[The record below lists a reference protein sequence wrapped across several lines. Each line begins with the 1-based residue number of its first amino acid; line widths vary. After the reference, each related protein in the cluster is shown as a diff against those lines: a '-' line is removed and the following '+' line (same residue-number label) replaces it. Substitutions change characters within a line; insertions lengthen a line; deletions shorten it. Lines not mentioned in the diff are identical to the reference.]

1 LSPDDA
7 RLAALCAA
15 LKKIQND
22 LSLAEFVALLAV
34 GVEPG
39 LSVNELSERIGA
51 PQQSTSRYVS
61 VLTGRYPNPSPST
74 DRRPFITQGVKQND
88 PRSRSLHLADRGQ
101 EVVNDILQAASL
113 DAKDAFHVGL

>member
-15 LKKIQND
+15 LKKVQDD
-22 LSLAEFVALLAV
+22 LSLPELVALLAV
-34 GVEPG
+34 GVEAG

-61 VLTGRYPNPSPST
+61 VLTGRYPNSSTST

-88 PRSRSLHLADRGQ
+88 PRSRALHLAERGR
-101 EVVNDILQAASL
+101 EIVNDILQAAIL
-113 DAKDAFHVGL
+113 DAKDAFHVGR